1 MCIELSFAA
10 RRVESSGGSSLHK
23 AKASSKS
30 PDAVN
35 CTICTP
41 RDSKEREKAI
51 ANQKGILGHIKNNKE
66 WSRSKYEIF

>member
-51 ANQKGILGHIKNNKE
+51 ANQKGILGHIKTTKNGPEASN
-66 WSRSKYEIF
+66 EIF